1 MNAANPD
8 IMDLSRKSTLLS
20 DAARF
25 IVAGVVNTA
34 LTLVVYQALL
44 LVMTPSLAY
53 AGSWVAG
60 LIYVAVVYPD
70 KVFKNGRR
78 GLNDRLALA
87 GSYIAMFLLGLL
99 LLQLLQA
106 AGITPS
112 LAIFA
117 VVGTTTVMNFLL
129 SRTILRRRTNNKS

>member
-1 MNAANPD
+1 
-8 IMDLSRKSTLLS
+8 MDSSRKSALSS

-53 AGSWVAG
+53 AGSWIAG
-60 LIYVAVVYPD
+60 LIYVAIVYPD

-78 GLNDRLALA
+78 DLSDRFALA
-87 GSYIAMFLLGLL
+87 GSYVAMFLLGLL
-99 LLQLLQA
+99 LLKLLQA
-106 AGITPS
+106 AGIAPS
-112 LAIFA
+112 LAIFL

-129 SRTILRRRTNNKS
+129 SRTILRRRPDNRG